1 MYVIEI
7 DKVSINQCEKKKQ
20 TERYQNKPESLK

>member
-7 DKVSINQCEKKKQ
+7 DKVSINQCEKTNKLKD
-20 TERYQNKPESLK
+20 TKINQNR